1 MSKFGIFML
10 GVIAGSA
17 VTMFMGKKGWGNMTD
32 VIEKTK
38 TIDEQLIEA
47 IWKSNPEFVEL
58 QMDEKGNVIIDKE
71 KHPNLYDWVVN
82 G

>member
-1 MSKFGIFML
+1 ML